1 MTGFA
6 NLFSLMKL
14 TRRIGECFIAN
25 DTYGGDSR
33 MFSIA
38 GISRYTVFST
48 VDCFI
53 GGILRASDCF
63 SRECQ
68 SFYLR

>member
-14 TRRIGECFIAN
+14 TRRIRECFLAN
-25 DTYGGDSR
+25 DTYSGDSR

-38 GISRYTVFST
+38 GISHYTVFENLKS
-48 VDCFI
+48 
-53 GGILRASDCF
+53 
-63 SRECQ
+63 
-68 SFYLR
+68 